1 MKVKKYV
8 YLIVGALFIL
18 LNLLTDILSL
28 SEYNS
33 NDAFYNIGYFLGS
46 HILFLVGIIF
56 LRMAYKINKKLKSKE
71 NSLDEEIEK
80 MGTE

>member
-71 NSLDEEIEK
+71 NSLEEEIEK
-80 MGTE
+80 IGTE